1 MPRDRWRGQDL
12 ERDSEYDPTSF
23 SLENRGKYHIML
35 HWPQKVEYA
44 WKAAQIHTRNAI
56 LGQLHRLPI
65 RPTIDRVTYYTILHS
80 VYACSEANT

>member
-1 MPRDRWRGQDL
+1 
-12 ERDSEYDPTSF
+12 
-23 SLENRGKYHIML
+23 ML
-35 HWPQKVEYA
+35 HWPQKLEYA

-65 RPTIDRVTYYTILHS
+65 RPTIDVVTYYTILHS